1 MSQTMPRVVILGCD
15 VLWCV
20 SLCLDMELVVGYVEC
35 SFPIA
40 FRADRGMNGPVP
52 WGSGKEGR
60 GGRSSKPERFRRLT
74 TPFFLPPPLPLP
86 SPHTQHYRPHF
97 LVSCAYQS
105 HPEGREILI
114 HTLSNDRDERGAAC
128 SRLLACLWSAATL
141 HVEPKKNRESNTE
154 IFHLVPRYFFSL
166 VTMGPI
172 KEPCEGPL
180 EKASFGN
187 SSTSV

>member
-20 SLCLDMELVVGYVEC
+20 SLCLNMELVVGYVEC

-74 TPFFLPPPLPLP
+74 TTPPPSFFLPPPLPPL
-86 SPHTQHYRPHF
+86 SPHTNTTGPTF
-97 LVSCAYQS
+97 L
-105 HPEGREILI
+105 
-114 HTLSNDRDERGAAC
+114 
-128 SRLLACLWSAATL
+128 
-141 HVEPKKNRESNTE
+141 
-154 IFHLVPRYFFSL
+154 SL
-166 VTMGPI
+166 VLT
-172 KEPCEGPL
+172 
-180 EKASFGN
+180 KATQRGGKA
-187 SSTSV
+187 

>member
-60 GGRSSKPERFRRLT
+60 GGRSSKPQRFRRLT
-74 TPFFLPPPLPLP
+74 TNTPPPPFFLPPPLPPL

-105 HPEGREILI
+105 HPEGRESLI

-141 HVEPKKNRESNTE
+141 HVEPKKKNRESNTE
-154 IFHLVPRYFFSL
+154 IFHFVPRFFFLWSRWD
-166 VTMGPI
+166 P
-172 KEPCEGPL
+172 
-180 EKASFGN
+180 
-187 SSTSV
+187 

>member
-74 TPFFLPPPLPLP
+74 TNHPPPP
-86 SPHTQHYRPHF
+86 S
-97 LVSCAYQS
+97 SS
-105 HPEGREILI
+105 
-114 HTLSNDRDERGAAC
+114 
-128 SRLLACLWSAATL
+128 SRLLSLLFLPT
-141 HVEPKKNRESNTE
+141 PNTTGPT
-154 IFHLVPRYFFSL
+154 FLSL
-166 VTMGPI
+166 VLTKATQMG
-172 KEPCEGPL
+172 G
-180 EKASFGN
+180 KA
-187 SSTSV
+187 